1 MVPLRQ
7 RERQKKAIGLD
18 QQNNNSARDH
28 AFLYISLSLLHDYNV
43 KVPKF
48 TFCRGRE
55 HKTTTS
61 FSFSWT
67 LKYSP
72 LEFNSK
78 INLPTFDE

>member
-1 MVPLRQ
+1 MVPLWQ

-55 HKTTTS
+55 HKKRQRLP
-61 FSFSWT
+61 FPF
-67 LKYSP
+67 
-72 LEFNSK
+72 LE
-78 INLPTFDE
+78 L